1 MNTPNKLTILRILL
15 SPVFIVLFLDDSLYF
30 RLGALLVFIIAAAT
44 DIADGYLARR
54 TGVITRFGTF
64 IDPLADKILVSSAFI
79 AFVALDYARAWMV
92 AVIIGR
98 EFLITGL
105 RSLAAYQGTVISS
118 SPGAKIKTAMQM
130 ISVALIL
137 VYINVESIY
146 EYRGE
151 TISLFP
157 PEQAK
162 VVFDWLLGI
171 TAGVTAL
178 TGIEYVVR
186 YYPALKNI
194 LR

>member
-15 SPVFIVLFLDDSLYF
+15 SPVFIALFLVDNLYF

-44 DIADGYLARR
+44 DIADGYIARR
-54 TGVITRFGTF
+54 TGVITRFGRF

-105 RSLAAYQGTVISS
+105 RSLAAYQGTVIS
-118 SPGAKIKTAMQM
+118 PTPWAKIKTVMQM
-130 ISVALIL
+130 ASVALIL
-137 VYINVESIY
+137 LYINIESIY
-146 EYRGE
+146 AYNGE
-151 TISLFP
+151 AFTLFP

-162 VVFDWLLGI
+162 IVFDWLLGI

-178 TGIEYVVR
+178 TGIEYVIR
-186 YYPALKNI
+186 YYPSLKNI